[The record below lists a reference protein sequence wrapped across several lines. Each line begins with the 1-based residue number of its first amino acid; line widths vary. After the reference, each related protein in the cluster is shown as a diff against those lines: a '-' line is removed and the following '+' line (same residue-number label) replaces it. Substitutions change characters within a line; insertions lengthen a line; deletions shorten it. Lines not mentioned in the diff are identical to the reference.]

1 MLSALNTSFN
11 RKLKL
16 VDAIGKVLAIKSG
29 VVYFHLK
36 TEDGTIYYR
45 CEENLFNKNFEQT
58 EVSDQ
63 KELDEEEWIL
73 LRKKCKV
80 YP

>member
-1 MLSALNTSFN
+1 MIISLNTSFN

-16 VDAIGKVLAIKSG
+16 LDAIGKILAIKSG
-29 VVYFHLK
+29 VVYFYLK
-36 TEDGTIYYR
+36 IEDETIYYR
-45 CEENLFNKNFEQT
+45 CEENLFHKNFEQT
-58 EVSDQ
+58 EVSEI

>member
-1 MLSALNTSFN
+1 MLAALNTSFN

-16 VDAIGKVLAIKSG
+16 VDANGKILAIKSG
-29 VVYFHLK
+29 VVYFQLK
-36 TEDGTIYYR
+36 TEEGTTYYR
-45 CEENLFNKNFEQT
+45 CEENLFHKNFEQT
-58 EVSDQ
+58 AVSDI

>member
-1 MLSALNTSFN
+1 MITALNTSFN

-16 VDAIGKVLAIKSG
+16 VDANGKILALKSG

-58 EVSDQ
+58 AVSDL